1 MERIQ
6 RPWSYG
12 KRKHL
17 KNPTIV
23 TRKKP
28 QQNKGEDGCVKV
40 VEDKETKSNEEQKK
54 TVPQSP
60 NHIAIIEDDS
70 DESPHNVN
78 PLTNEDIG
86 KIA

>member
-40 VEDKETKSNEEQKK
+40 VEDKETKSNEE
-54 TVPQSP
+54 
-60 NHIAIIEDDS
+60 
-70 DESPHNVN
+70 
-78 PLTNEDIG
+78 
-86 KIA
+86 